1 MSAPALNPRERRV
14 VAAVADAF
22 IPALEPGPGDDP
34 ALFAM
39 SAESLRLPDALEQA
53 ITGPALSR
61 RQSGDLRLFL
71 RLVDSAVVM
80 LLLTG
85 IPRGLTAM
93 RGGERERAL
102 LRLAKHPLG
111 QIRSG
116 YQAVKR
122 LSTFLAYSLTPDGRA
137 NPAWNAIGYA
147 EPPRAPARGA
157 PLTLTRDAG
166 SLDCDV
172 CIIGSGAGGGV
183 FAERAAAAGLTVVV
197 LEAGPRDQ
205 APDFDN
211 RELVGTQRL
220 YLDQGTTATRDL
232 GVAILAGSAL
242 GGGTAVNWQTSLRL
256 PDQIRDEWAERSG
269 LHEFTG
275 EEFDRALD
283 AVVKRASVGITE
295 SAQNDNNGPL
305 ARGATALGWRWHPI
319 ERNARGCDLAVCGY
333 CAYGCRP
340 GGKQS
345 TANTFLVDAQR
356 GGQTTIVAS
365 CRVQRVLFD
374 GNRATGVE
382 GVARD
387 EETGA
392 VRPLRVRARFVVAA
406 AGAIET
412 PALLL
417 RSGVS
422 HPQLGRNLHLHP
434 TSAVAGRYD
443 TPVRGW
449 LGAPQTVLCDELAFI
464 DGNFGVR
471 FEAAPVHPG
480 LIALAHPWH
489 GARGH
494 RERMQMVSSLSAF
507 IALTRDRNSGRVS
520 IDREG
525 RALIDYTVGRRERE
539 FLRQGIASAARLH
552 WAAGASEIHTLH
564 LDDNSIRRQGMSDD
578 GFERWYAGIKRLPM
592 RANQCGVF
600 SAHQMGTCRMGVAPQ
615 GDVCGA
621 DGAVHGYRGLYVAD
635 ASLFPASSGVNPMIT
650 IMAIAHMIGS
660 RFMQAAR

>member
-1 MSAPALNPRERRV
+1 MSAPALNLRERRV

-22 IPALEPGPGDDP
+22 IPRLEPGPGDDP
-34 ALFAM
+34 ALFAL
-39 SAESLRLPDALEQA
+39 SAESLQLPQALEQA
-53 ITGPALSR
+53 ITGPALSL
-61 RQSGDLRLFL
+61 RQSRELRLFL
-71 RLVDSAVVM
+71 RLIDSTLVM

-85 IPRGLTAM
+85 IPRGMSKLSGA
-93 RGGERERAL
+93 ERERAL
-102 LRLAKHPLG
+102 LRLAKHPLA

-116 YQAVKR
+116 YQALKR
-122 LSTFLAYSLTPDGRA
+122 LSTFLAYSLMPDGRA
-137 NPAWNAIGYA
+137 NPAWKAIGYA
-147 EPPRAPARGA
+147 EPPRVSARGT
-157 PLTLTRDAG
+157 PLTLTRG
-166 SLDCDV
+166 VSSLDCDV
-172 CIIGSGAGGGV
+172 CIVGSGAGGGV
-183 FAERAAAAGLTVVV
+183 FAERAAAAGLKVVV
-197 LEAGPRDQ
+197 LEAGPQDQ

-269 LHEFTG
+269 LREFASD
-275 EEFDRALD
+275 EFDRAFD

-295 SAQNDNNGPL
+295 SAQNANNAPL

-319 ERNARGCDLAVCGY
+319 ERNSRGCDLAICGY

-345 TANTFLVDAQR
+345 IANTFLVDAQSS
-356 GGQTTIVAS
+356 GQTTVVAS
-365 CRVQRVLFD
+365 CRVQRVVFV

-382 GVARD
+382 AIVRD
-387 EETGA
+387 EATGA
-392 VRPLRVRARFVVAA
+392 VSPLRVRARFVVSA

-412 PALLL
+412 PALLF

-422 HPQLGRNLHLHP
+422 HPQLGRNLSLHP

-443 TPVRGW
+443 APVRGW
-449 LGAPQTVLCDELAFI
+449 IGAPQTVLCDELSFT

-471 FEAAPVHPG
+471 IEAAPVHPG

-489 GARGH
+489 GARTH
-494 RERMQMVSSLSAF
+494 RERMQMVSYLSAF

-525 RALIDYTVGRRERE
+525 RSVIDYRVGTSERAK
-539 FLRQGIASAARLH
+539 LQHGIAAAGRLH
-552 WAAGASEIHTLH
+552 WAAGASEVHTLH
-564 LDDNSIRRQGMSDD
+564 IDDLSIRRGDAPD
-578 GFERWYAGIKRLPM
+578 GGFDRWIARVEHAPVHGNRCGI
-592 RANQCGVF
+592 F
-600 SAHQMGTCRMGVAPQ
+600 SAHQMGTCRMGVAPK
-615 GDVCGA
+615 GDVCDA
-621 DGAVHGYRGLYVAD
+621 DGAVRGYRGLYVAD
-635 ASLFPASSGVNPMIT
+635 ASLFPASSGVNPMLT
-650 IMAIAHMIGS
+650 IMAISHMIGS